1 MSRLF
6 VFDIFRTFV
15 EDKLISKNISS
26 VTMKKIVVLV
36 LIVILSLSESCA
48 SKKYSGTLVC
58 FETNYGKITVRLYSE
73 TTKHREN
80 FLKLVNSGFYNGVLF
95 HRVIT
100 DFMIQAGDPDSKTAK
115 PNAMLGSGDVG
126 YTIPAEFI
134 YPKYYHRKGAL
145 AAARQGDQTNPQKAS
160 SGCQFYIVQGK
171 TFTDS
176 QLDEIDQN
184 NEKKLEAKLF
194 QDVVNS
200 KQNWVKKLQ
209 AERNQTKLDGLRDSI
224 MGEVHAQI
232 KIHPALK
239 LTPLQREEY
248 KTIGGTPHLDAAYT
262 VFGEVVEGMDVVE
275 RISKVKT
282 GANDRPV
289 EDVKVIKAEVMK

>member
-1 MSRLF
+1 MKKLLF
-6 VFDIFRTFV
+6 VI
-15 EDKLISKNISS
+15 LIA
-26 VTMKKIVVLV
+26 
-36 LIVILSLSESCA
+36 ILSLSESCA
-48 SKKYSGTLVC
+48 SKKYSGTMVC
-58 FETNYGKITVRLYSE
+58 FETNYGKITVRLYPE
-73 TTKHREN
+73 TSKHRDN

-95 HRVIT
+95 HRVIA

-115 PNAMLGSGDVG
+115 PNASLGSGDLG

-134 YPKYYHRKGAL
+134 YPKYFHRKGAL

-176 QLDEIDQN
+176 QLDELDQN

-194 QDVVNS
+194 QDIVKTKQDEVN
-200 KQNWVKKLQ
+200 KYQT
-209 AERNQTKLDGLRDSI
+209 ERNQQKLDALRDTI
-224 MGEVHAQI
+224 LVQVHAQL
-232 KIHPALK
+232 KTHPAIK

-248 KTIGGTPHLDAAYT
+248 KTIGGTPHLDGEYT

-275 RISKVKT
+275 SISKVKT
-282 GANDRPV
+282 GRNDRPV
-289 EDVKVIKAEVMK
+289 EDVKVIKAEVLK